1 MFYIIYKIT
10 NKINNKFY
18 VGITSEGLE
27 HRFKGHCRKAKIGST
42 TNFHQALMKYG
53 SENFTKEILYS
64 FESECKKEA
73 YAIEQQYI
81 DSTKAVDKG
90 YNMEIGF
97 GWNIT
102 DRRGD
107 KNPMFGKVSGNAKPI
122 VVRGKEY
129 ISATIAAETLRLSP
143 KTISQWARSTK
154 SKDDHCYYI

>member
-18 VGITSEGLE
+18 IGITSEGLQ
-27 HRFKGHCRKAKIGST
+27 HRWKWHCRKAKIGST
-42 TNFHQALMKYG
+42 TNFHQALMKHG
-53 SENFTKEILYS
+53 SENFTKEILHS
-64 FESECKKEA
+64 FESDCKKEA

-81 DSTKAVDKG
+81 DSTEAVNKG

-107 KNPMFGKVSGNAKPI
+107 KNPMFGKISGNAKKII
-122 VVRGKEY
+122 VFGKEY
-129 ISATIAAETLRLSP
+129 ISATLAGEDLGKSP
-143 KTISQWARSTK
+143 KTISQWAK
-154 SKDDHCYYI
+154 SSKEKDSHCYYV